1 MRVFRSP
8 AFWVVLL
15 SSCIA
20 VVANVHDRSG
30 FGGNNSTRA
39 DDQPSLAKMGE
50 ITVQREGTGV
60 SEFRGR
66 FRKLGERYLFEE
78 DANTNTS
85 AKRPFKCLENICLH
99 RVVATMQNEDR
110 KQVWLVMAKVTEFN
124 DENFLLLEKAVRTR

>member
-15 SSCIA
+15 STCIA

-30 FGGNNSTRA
+30 FSGSNSTLA
-39 DDQPSLAKMGE
+39 DDQASLAKVGE
-50 ITVQREGTGV
+50 ITVLRESTGV
-60 SEFRGR
+60 SELRGR

-78 DANTNTS
+78 DANTNTA
-85 AKRPFKCLENICLH
+85 AKRPFKCLENICLQ
-99 RVVATMQNEDR
+99 RVVSAMQNEDR
-110 KQVWLVMAKVTEFN
+110 KHLWLVTARVTEFN